1 MKHLSIL
8 VAVCFFSSLLFAQ
21 RTTSFHGTAEGAR
34 AFATINASK
43 ISVIV
48 ARGFLASNPAT
59 FMEIVSF
66 TRNSDGSVVFVFGF
80 GTVPDQAYTNSG
92 MEQMDLNVD
101 TSQISTFQSTQ
112 CTFTFTPFFTSS
124 CGPGPSGVIQVHWT
138 NNKITTQRVL
148 VDRRRTFPN
157 SVTIREHQDMDQSSA
172 DASGSFLGLSFSSAS
187 QAQVQLNRDTFITIT
202 Q

>member
-112 CTFTFTPFFTSS
+112 CTVTFTPF
-124 CGPGPSGVIQVHWT
+124 IQVHWT